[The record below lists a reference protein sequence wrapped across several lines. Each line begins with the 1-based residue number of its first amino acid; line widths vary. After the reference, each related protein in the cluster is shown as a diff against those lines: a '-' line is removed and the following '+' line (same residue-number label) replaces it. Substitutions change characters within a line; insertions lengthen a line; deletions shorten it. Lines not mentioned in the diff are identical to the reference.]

1 MSRLLQAQGLC
12 VPALRPTTSR
22 EVSVR
27 GTTMKVL
34 VLFVVTV
41 VALCGAKKHHHK
53 YPIKIDDGGLM
64 VPNVLDDK
72 NGERTEP
79 IGTRELTVRIYS
91 KDGVATTQEQCRKY
105 PYIRLTVCQANT
117 RAYTNPR

>member
-1 MSRLLQAQGLC
+1 
-12 VPALRPTTSR
+12 
-22 EVSVR
+22 
-27 GTTMKVL
+27 MKVL

-41 VALCGAKKHHHK
+41 VALCGAKKHHYK

-64 VPNVLDDK
+64 VPNVLDDT

-91 KDGVATTQEQCRKY
+91 KSVKMAWQQRKNIAY
-105 PYIRLTVCQANT
+105 STHKANGM
-117 RAYTNPR
+117 PS